1 MEATQ
6 QQTAAQQAFAVPYP
20 ADWAKMSFGARRAWW
35 QSPIASKLHDEWAK
49 SQQTPSRVPIHEY
62 TALFDGDGK
71 FHIND
76 VPPGSYTLGISL
88 GNAWNNRESS
98 GTPNLWAQK
107 TVQIDPI
114 PGGQTDEPLDVG
126 SLTLGSRE
134 SAVPPS
140 QASTAPAPEPG
151 SPADVM
157 LQFDE
162 AMESGDADAAVA
174 CIDTSHPLVEAF
186 LRKQARAGAARAR
199 AFNAAVASLGA
210 DAAKQI
216 PMLGGGQA
224 RVRFDRGYAWQING
238 DLALPTGPTARFDQS
253 MVRLD
258 GHWKINGGEFFVMRP
273 MDPATMN
280 QEIDKW
286 VAKFDGVAAAFK
298 AGTIKT
304 PQQATAMLMKE

>member
-1 MEATQ
+1 
-6 QQTAAQQAFAVPYP
+6 
-20 ADWAKMSFGARRAWW
+20 
-35 QSPIASKLHDEWAK
+35 
-49 SQQTPSRVPIHEY
+49 
-62 TALFDGDGK
+62 
-71 FHIND
+71 
-76 VPPGSYTLGISL
+76 
-88 GNAWNNRESS
+88 
-98 GTPNLWAQK
+98 
-107 TVQIDPI
+107 
-114 PGGQTDEPLDVG
+114 
-126 SLTLGSRE
+126 
-134 SAVPPS
+134 
-140 QASTAPAPEPG
+140 
-151 SPADVM
+151 M